1 MMSTTIWRQFH
12 QSSYKHNLRKI
23 ATITNKSNL
32 HRPHFGIVAAVSKD
46 VIGVNGSL
54 PWNIPQ
60 DRDRFVNLTRNKI
73 LIVGRK
79 TFSDEDKSGA
89 HIKHARVCIVISRTM
104 DKEDIMNKD
113 GSRDDTTGP
122 QIILARSFDEALDM
136 SSGMLVPAGN
146 NQTISTDDIDIWV
159 AGGERIYRE
168 ALQHNN
174 AKEVQLTLVNMS
186 VDPVESKGAT
196 IAYFPL
202 EYLERFQ
209 EVSRVTVENGIC
221 TFSVYRKRLSQT

>member
-1 MMSTTIWRQFH
+1 MSTTIWRQFH
-12 QSSYKHNLRKI
+12 PSSYQLRKI
-23 ATITNKSNL
+23 ATITTKSNL
-32 HRPHFGIVAAVSKD
+32 HSPHFGIVAALSKD
-46 VIGVNGSL
+46 GVIGVDGSL

-60 DRDRFVNLTRNKI
+60 DRNHFVNLTRNKI

-104 DKEDIMNKD
+104 DKAEIWNKG

-122 QIILARSFDEALDM
+122 QIMLARSFDEALDM
-136 SSGMLVPAGN
+136 SSGMLLPAGN
-146 NQTISTDDIDIWV
+146 NQTISTDESIDIWV
-159 AGGERIYRE
+159 AGGERIYGE

-174 AKEVQLTLVNMS
+174 AKEIQLTHVNIS
-186 VDPVESKGAT
+186 VDPVGSKGAT

-209 EVSRVTVENGIC
+209 EVSSVKVESGIC
-221 TFSVYRKRLSQT
+221 TFSVYRK